1 MLNISGPLGYR
12 SRNSSRLQTSCAWAR
27 QMGQKYS
34 LTCWLCCFMYLSERY
49 PKNWNQSMQLYNPQ
63 KPIRANRRFAKAR
76 KARCNDVMTVEFWKT
91 CWHHLFFRSV
101 SSWRFE
107 GLTELRTVEMHSQ
120 SKRNG
125 HSSRGKC
132 SQHLRF
138 CVLESHP
145 SDARCDSKAVGFVC
159 EARSL
164 DRNYAK
170 NQGVSWSSW
179 SLFVMPE
186 IHLLSRLE
194 EHSAR
199 HHAFSQDEQ
208 STATTLPWLE
218 TCGCGHQRYQASPQL
233 GSKSVSS

>member
-1 MLNISGPLGYR
+1 MLASLVLPLG
-12 SRNSSRLQTSCAWAR
+12 
-27 QMGQKYS
+27 
-34 LTCWLCCFMYLSERY
+34 F
-49 PKNWNQSMQLYNPQ
+49 
-63 KPIRANRRFAKAR
+63 
-76 KARCNDVMTVEFWKT
+76 
-91 CWHHLFFRSV
+91 
-101 SSWRFE
+101 SWRFE
-107 GLTELRTVEMHSQ
+107 GLTELRTVDWHSQ

-138 CVLESHP
+138 CVSHP
-145 SDARCDSKAVGFVC
+145 SDARCDSMAVGFVC

-170 NQGVSWSSW
+170 NQGVSW

-208 STATTLPWLE
+208 STATTLP
-218 TCGCGHQRYQASPQL
+218 
-233 GSKSVSS
+233 